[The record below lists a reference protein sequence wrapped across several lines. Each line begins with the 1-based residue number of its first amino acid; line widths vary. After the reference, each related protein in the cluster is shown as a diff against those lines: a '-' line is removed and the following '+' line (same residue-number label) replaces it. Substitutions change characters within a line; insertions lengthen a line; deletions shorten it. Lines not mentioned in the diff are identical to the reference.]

1 MGKTKKI
8 ILCAMLVAL
17 PIVIVALKYRNL
29 GPQISLTTSIISAV
43 GTLIAVL
50 CALWGIEKADE
61 SIKKAD
67 ESILL
72 SKEGIIQAEKS
83 FKKSMTAQVELYVLS
98 TIKETLLE
106 SGGNKQ
112 VKKEK
117 LNKFLM
123 TLDYWCKLA
132 LNDCLDKELFED
144 NIDFIKDQIKEH
156 KIDIARDPKGY
167 NNLVEYARQNQ
178 ITLER
183 APNSRYGA

>member
-1 MGKTKKI
+1 
-8 ILCAMLVAL
+8 MLVAL

-132 LNDCLDKELFED
+132 LNDCLDKELFKD

-156 KIDIARDPKGY
+156 EIDIARDPTGY